1 MCKWHIA
8 SFIGYCEDAN
18 KCGSK
23 FVPQNRNASR
33 NGGACAERKMSQSLI
48 TFLSPQRLGILCPP
62 EPGRLLDYL
71 STSKT
76 LKILFIF
83 YVNLLYEDPKYKCK
97 LKAPYTC
104 QNFWLQISVRPNCLH
119 VSTTRP
125 IKCWKSFDSRNNYI
139 LRLCSHSTGQ
149 RFVPT
154 WKAVQQWRIQE
165 RGPGARPFLIFR
177 PNWDPK
183 GRKTF
188 FWRPSPPFSKGLD
201 DRYPPL
207 LLSHD
212 LDLAVSSIVWTLI
225 RYMTLHFRVR
235 RGAVSLR
242 YRNRAE
248 IHRSYVCERKPY
260 PLWLSCRRH
269 SYPV

>member
-1 MCKWHIA
+1 MCKWRIA

-18 KCGSK
+18 KCESK
-23 FVPQNRNASR
+23 FVPQNRNASK

-149 RFVPT
+149 RF
-154 WKAVQQWRIQE
+154 QQWRIQE
-165 RGPGARPFLIFR
+165 RRPGARPFLIFR
-177 PNWDPK
+177 PNWGPK

-201 DRYPPL
+201 DRYPPPPL
-207 LLSHD
+207 PLSHG
-212 LDLAVSSIVWTLI
+212 LDLAVSCIVWTLI

-269 SYPV
+269 SYLV